1 MADEIKYRKV
11 TELSVSDTLND
22 EDNILIERNGS
33 FMRVS
38 SDAFSDIE
46 TDAGLTKEGAAA
58 DAKAVGD
65 KFKTLQLELSADPKV
80 LNWSDL
86 SAYSSED
93 RAILLEAGKPVFIDS
108 VQAVFDGLNDSSA
121 TLTIEGVAYTVRG
134 LGEIKDSLMYK
145 EGKLQICHKIIA
157 DGSSLN
163 TSSEFEDVI
172 CKDLTAVIK
181 QVILPCSPTE
191 LLGKKLARISYADC
205 GAYLDGIHDDY
216 EAMYRAHYIGNMTNC
231 TVEQHGGQIYK
242 ANSGWLIIEDHNVD
256 LSGSVLIIDEYN
268 RYGYYWLSAYSIW
281 DMSDDQTTAFREQMK
296 EYSTY
301 WPAAEINFRTNGLFL
316 ITYPGAATRYNSG
329 EVTVEDRVEVVRHGA
344 DGKVY
349 NSVID
354 DAPDNAEVRFS
365 VYPETQLTFIGCTL
379 KIDIYFSTV
388 AMYFMRCCRSN
399 CVIRDFVIDPSR
411 RTTNNTGYR
420 GHVFDIQECADV
432 TLENIKGI
440 NIAGKPNEEY
450 PRGTAGYI
458 LHAYCALNLMVRDCY
473 MLGYWGCTG
482 LNGVKDVT
490 FDNCDLNRVDTHDYF
505 RNLTIN
511 NCRLYGQVI
520 QVGYGKGAVNISNC
534 SVMTDWVNY
543 VLNLRCDYGRYF
555 EGEINISNINVVFT
569 GSGSYDIV
577 GGTSMFSQTSAEKT
591 GMYIKRYPTV
601 KVTNATIRVL
611 NDSSAGYVFNLPTD
625 IESLIRVDDK
635 RKVVD
640 CLNLTVY
647 NDAGDLLTMPLCSLD
662 GVVAQDQVAMMKK
675 MQEIFGIDAGAIQ
688 QVEKVVRP
696 DKHVPKDLFSIT
708 KKQVF
713 VHHSRY
719 AYALYTVDPTQTYYV
734 TGSAHTN
741 SGEYPVGGFYD
752 ADGAL
757 ISMFGTSA
765 DEVYTKQPIQPP
777 ENAVTMAVN
786 KTIQTQ
792 AIEVTIKVTLTGSE
806 LIDGIVAQAED
817 TSNRVKDFL
826 DQYEKDNTPSIGP
839 AITPDS
845 TVEGQLYDVV
855 LLTAYGDQDNYGH
868 SFYTVTGGNKYFV
881 TCVSA
886 SNPYN
891 FPGGAFYDADGNLLC
906 SIGEEMLT
914 RYTDH
919 LVTAPSAAA
928 KLVLNK
934 NGGLA
939 SVVCKVG
946 VESVKKSAASK
957 PYDLGMADTVVRLEK
972 KNPFQFAPFDNG
984 YISFVFDDLTN
995 DIDGIAA
1002 TFEEFGVPICIA
1014 AIPEKLDN
1022 VASGLSET
1030 RGSYTPNMFMR
1041 EVMQKAVVLGGEVM
1055 AHNVDVITMENQYN
1069 YEFMYS
1075 HVINCKNSLEAAG
1088 FAPRGFIRA
1097 GGEGAVNN
1105 SAEIERWLIGN
1116 FEYSNQGVLPQ
1127 YAQERVTINQ
1137 SIDAIKAIIDSC
1149 KANKTWVRFMCHG
1162 YAYGG
1167 GTTFANEN
1175 DLREILTYAQG
1186 ADVSIVTYAHMFDNF
1201 GSTRF
1206 DELLENSL
1214 ASPANIDYL
1223 YYSRRTL
1230 AFNGANTNIRL
1241 RLPYEETAVIYHVK
1255 YRLISGTDVT
1265 MTITDWNLTYEAS
1278 GDEDVYIR
1286 LPAGVMSNSK
1296 EMIFAVYPGT
1306 SNSGV
1311 YEVIVERTAD
1321 TDAYTGTIQLD
1332 FAS

>member
-1 MADEIKYRKV
+1 MSETVSYKPI
-11 TELSVSDTLND
+11 LSVEVLSDVQESDTVLV
-22 EDNILIERNGS
+22 ERNGS
-33 FMRVS
+33 FKRTPASLIGNTPEREAALQEAIEKAESALEQIPVLNDNIAKHYVQEDIDIDDTLTVTGKVADAGATGKRLNSIVQQLPVVS
-38 SDAFSDIE
+38 ANAQSHYVLETSDI
-46 TDAGLTKEGAAA
+46 DATLTAEGKVA
-58 DAKAVGD
+58 DAKAVGQ
-65 KFKTLQLELSADPKV
+65 KIGELKQELIADPKS
-80 LNWSDL
+80 LGWSDL

-93 RAILLEAGKPVFIDS
+93 RAILLEAGKPVFTDS

-172 CKDLTAVIK
+172 CTDLSAVIK

-316 ITYPGAATRYNSG
+316 VTYPGAATRYNSG

-354 DAPDNAEVRFS
+354 DAPDNAEIRFS

-534 SVMTDWVNY
+534 SIMTDWVNY

-591 GMYIKRYPTV
+591 GLYIKRYPTV

-611 NDSSAGYVFNLPTD
+611 NGSSAGYVFNMPTD
-625 IESLIRVDDK
+625 IESLVQVDDK
-635 RKVVD
+635 RKVVG

-647 NDAGDLLTMPLCSLD
+647 NDAGDPLTMPLCPLD
-662 GVVAQDQVAMMKK
+662 GVV
-675 MQEIFGIDAGAIQ
+675 
-688 QVEKVVRP
+688 
-696 DKHVPKDLFSIT
+696 
-708 KKQVF
+708 
-713 VHHSRY
+713 
-719 AYALYTVDPTQTYYV
+719 
-734 TGSAHTN
+734 
-741 SGEYPVGGFYD
+741 
-752 ADGAL
+752 
-757 ISMFGTSA
+757 
-765 DEVYTKQPIQPP
+765 
-777 ENAVTMAVN
+777 EN
-786 KTIQTQ
+786 
-792 AIEVTIKVTLTGSE
+792 
-806 LIDGIVAQAED
+806 D
-817 TSNRVKDFL
+817 
-826 DQYEKDNTPSIGP
+826 
-839 AITPDS
+839 
-845 TVEGQLYDVV
+845 
-855 LLTAYGDQDNYGH
+855 
-868 SFYTVTGGNKYFV
+868 
-881 TCVSA
+881 
-886 SNPYN
+886 
-891 FPGGAFYDADGNLLC
+891 
-906 SIGEEMLT
+906 MLT
-914 RYTDH
+914 MQNLAAEVND
-919 LVTAPSAAA
+919 LSARLAA
-928 KLVLNK
+928 LEQ
-934 NGGLA
+934 
-939 SVVCKVG
+939 SG
-946 VESVKKSAASK
+946 V
-957 PYDLGMADTVVRLEK
+957 
-972 KNPFQFAPFDNG
+972 
-984 YISFVFDDLTN
+984 
-995 DIDGIAA
+995 
-1002 TFEEFGVPICIA
+1002 
-1014 AIPEKLDN
+1014 
-1022 VASGLSET
+1022 
-1030 RGSYTPNMFMR
+1030 
-1041 EVMQKAVVLGGEVM
+1041 
-1055 AHNVDVITMENQYN
+1055 
-1069 YEFMYS
+1069 
-1075 HVINCKNSLEAAG
+1075 
-1088 FAPRGFIRA
+1088 
-1097 GGEGAVNN
+1097 
-1105 SAEIERWLIGN
+1105 
-1116 FEYSNQGVLPQ
+1116 
-1127 YAQERVTINQ
+1127 
-1137 SIDAIKAIIDSC
+1137 
-1149 KANKTWVRFMCHG
+1149 
-1162 YAYGG
+1162 GG
-1167 GTTFANEN
+1167 GTTA
-1175 DLREILTYAQG
+1175 
-1186 ADVSIVTYAHMFDNF
+1186 V
-1201 GSTRF
+1201 
-1206 DELLENSL
+1206 
-1214 ASPANIDYL
+1214 DYL
-1223 YYSRRTL
+1223 YYSRRSITF
-1230 AFNGANTNIRL
+1230 AGTNASARL
-1241 RLPYEETAVIYHVK
+1241 RLPYEETAVIYHVQYK
-1255 YRLISGTDVT
+1255 LVSGTDVT
-1265 MTITDWNLTYEAS
+1265 MTITDWTLEYTAS
-1278 GDEDVYIR
+1278 ADEDVYIR
-1286 LPAGVMSNSK
+1286 LPAGAMSNSK

-1311 YEVIVERTAD
+1311 YEITVERTAD